1 MSDNS
6 VSKTNRTT
14 IYIAGYN
21 LSSHVRLDKLNIY
34 VQFLRD
40 IYTFDVSLKLCYTE
54 ICYILFSLLLISN
67 NETNLKFRKAV
78 DNDSEI

>member
-14 IYIAGYN
+14 ICIAGYN

-78 DNDSEI
+78 DKDSEI